1 VGFGSGWRPAGAGRH
16 YYKTPQQSAAALG
29 GCAEINPES
38 IMFGFITGVL
48 PLLLFWVLIGMAVL
62 WCLRALNNIA
72 FALRDV
78 SERLVSLE
86 AAVRQLGARS
96 TT

>member
-1 VGFGSGWRPAGAGRH
+1 
-16 YYKTPQQSAAALG
+16 
-29 GCAEINPES
+29 
-38 IMFGFITGVL
+38 MFGFIIGVL
-48 PLLLFWVLIGMAVL
+48 PLVLFWVLVGMAAL

-72 FALRDV
+72 FALREV